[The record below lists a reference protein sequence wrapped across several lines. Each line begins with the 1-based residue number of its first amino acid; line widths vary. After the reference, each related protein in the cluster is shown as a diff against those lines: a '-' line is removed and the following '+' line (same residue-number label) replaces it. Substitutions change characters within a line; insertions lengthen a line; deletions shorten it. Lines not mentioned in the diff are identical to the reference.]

1 MDLLDRYLQAV
12 RFWLPRKRQDDIARE
27 LAEDIRSEVEEKEAQ
42 LGRSV
47 AEADLETILRRRGSP
62 MAVALGYLPTQF
74 LIGPLLLPVYWL
86 VLRVVLLWVLLPL
99 LIVVS
104 AQPVADAAN
113 PGLAALGAAGHYLQS
128 AIFGFGMITL
138 VFAILERVRPD
149 FPVRKPWN
157 PRDLPAVR
165 PPEHDRLSRTGAV
178 FEVIFGGWFLLW
190 WAGLVH
196 LQNLGIPADA
206 AVHITAAP
214 VWQHLYWPI
223 LALTA
228 SMVALSAVNFACPW
242 WTRMRAAVRLANQIV
257 VVAVA
262 GWLLYAGAWIAVEAP
277 TLSPGK
283 AADLQRSVD
292 LGLLMTFFWVAAITV
307 VNIVGHDVPRLR
319 RLMHTTAAA
328 IPTTAEKRGA

>member
-12 RFWLPRKRQDDIARE
+12 RFWLPRKVQEDIARE
-27 LAEDIRSEVEEKEAQ
+27 LAEDIRSEIEEKEAG
-42 LGRSV
+42 LGRPL
-47 AEADLETILRRRGSP
+47 ADADLEAILLRRGPP
-62 MAVALGYLPTQF
+62 MAVAMRYLPAQS
-74 LIGPLLLPVYWL
+74 LIGPLLLPLYWF

-104 AQPVADAAN
+104 AQPVAGAAN
-113 PGLAALGAAGHYLQS
+113 PGLAALSAAGHYLQS
-128 AIFGFGMITL
+128 AVFGFGMITL

-157 PRDLPAVR
+157 PRDLPAVC
-165 PPEHDRLSRTGAV
+165 PPEHDRLSRTGAA
-178 FEVIFGGWFLLW
+178 FEVIFSGWFLLW

-196 LQNLGIPADA
+196 PQNLGIPTDA
-206 AVHITAAP
+206 VVHITAAP

-228 SMVALSAVNFACPW
+228 SMVALSAVNFVRPW
-242 WTRMRAAVRLANQIV
+242 WTPMRAVVRLVNQLV

-292 LGLLMTFFWVAAITV
+292 LGLLITFFWVAGITV

-319 RLMHTTAAA
+319 RLMPTTAAA
-328 IPTTAEKRGA
+328 VPTSAEKRDA